1 MMYPDLFRGLDLKN
15 EDLSKYDTPLVGFDG
30 RMVVPE
36 GQISLPVNKE
46 GKEVMV
52 TFIVVNSF
60 FLYTTILDRPWIHA
74 IGAVPSMLHVKVKFH
89 SKHGI
94 ATVRGN

>member
-36 GQISLPVNKE
+36 GQILLPVNKE
-46 GKEVMV
+46 GKDVMV

-60 FLYTTILDRPWIHA
+60 FPYTEILDRPWIQA
-74 IGAVPSMLHVKVKFH
+74 MGEVPSMLHVKVKFH